1 MEGSGLT
8 ERLVEFPEVLEGSG
22 RPLGCKGRQKENF
35 GVQ

>member
-8 ERLVEFPEVLEGSG
+8 KRLVEFPEVLEGSG
-22 RPLGCKGRQKENF
+22 RALGCKGRQKDF